1 MSSIQKSFPSTKEFS
16 STPEEKQQIELE
28 EEIVSQ
34 INKVTAKFSK
44 KLTMKQQQLLKDRN
58 EFQSEYA
65 KPILKCLSKYI
76 TKLIKKSQKTL
87 IQQYLIIREDGFV
100 FMKPRNYHQLME
112 SDTSGKVLV
121 KNSIIEYMIGMN
133 DFYWEKTSVYKQK
146 IGIKED
152 RIQLVKK
159 WFLEY
164 FDKSGISH
172 TESYREYED
181 DFAIVISFSK
191 NIDPES

>member
-1 MSSIQKSFPSTKEFS
+1 MSTTKEFS